1 MVYAKIRSPQSIY
14 NSATLASGPKL
25 EKRWFGMSLNGEERV
40 LDILDKASKSVVNI
54 NTLKL
59 VRHMFYQAVPVGG
72 MGSGTIIDPEG
83 YVLTNNH
90 VVGGAEKISVTLW
103 NGEVLEGTI
112 VGACAVHDTA
122 VVKVDKQNLAAAKLG
137 DSDKLR
143 VGQRVYAIGNPFGL
157 EGGPS
162 VTSGVISAVNRT
174 IESQRGL
181 IENLVQTD
189 AAINPGN
196 SGGPLVDLEGQV
208 IAINTAIIPYAQGIG
223 FAIPI
228 NSAKNCTAEMIKDG
242 ISVRPWLGIVGLGM
256 TEDIAR
262 YYDLPIN
269 HGVLVTKV
277 SDGSPAQRA
286 GIIMGD
292 IILRIGNV
300 QVESI
305 EDLLGEIHR
314 RKVGERVQIIVYR
327 RGFEE
332 HFDVTLSRV
341 PQDLST

>member
-1 MVYAKIRSPQSIY
+1 MSSYDEKNVLD
-14 NSATLASGPKL
+14 TL
-25 EKRWFGMSLNGEERV
+25 EKAN
-40 LDILDKASKSVVNI
+40 KSVVNI

-72 MGSGTIIDPEG
+72 LGSGTIIDTEG

-103 NGEVLEGTI
+103 NGDVLDGKI
-112 VGACAVHDTA
+112 VGTCVVHDTA
-122 VVKVDKQNLAAAKLG
+122 VVKVDQQNLSAAKLG
-137 DSDKLR
+137 DSNNLR

-157 EGGPS
+157 AGGPS
-162 VTSGVISAVNRT
+162 VTSGVISATNRT

-228 NSAKNCTAEMIKDG
+228 NSAKNCTGEMIKNG
-242 ISVRPWLGIVGLGM
+242 ISVRPWLGIVGLGV
-256 TEDIAR
+256 TEDIVR
-262 YYDLPIN
+262 YYDLPIA
-269 HGVLVTKV
+269 HGVLITKV

-292 IILRIGNV
+292 IILRIGNL

-305 EDLLGEIHR
+305 EDLLGETHK
-314 RKVGERVQIIVYR
+314 RKVGERVRIIIYR

-332 HFDVTLSRV
+332 HFDVTLSRM
-341 PQDLST
+341 PQDLSA